1 MPHSSITNHESTVA
15 PSPIVSVELLTADIL
30 HAAAF
35 YSTGL
40 GFLQAIR
47 EDGSY
52 AFTAQTG
59 GPPLII
65 LRENRTAARRAR
77 RSAGL
82 YHIALRVP
90 SRAELGR
97 LLSRLLI
104 RGIPLHGGADHGVSE
119 ALYLADFDGNGIEL
133 YADRPATEW
142 KFDGNQV
149 AMVSEV
155 LDQQDLRAAAGTH
168 PIIETPIH
176 PDTIVGHVHLRVTS
190 LTEAEHFYANV
201 LGMDITQQS
210 FPGALFLSYGGYH
223 HHIGVNVWESLAG
236 SPLTSNHIGL
246 LGVTVALPSEAFHRV
261 LASAQN
267 RTLHIDDRRP
277 ASFVLHDGDG
287 IRFHISNEQSHIH
300 SSNIHKVHYA

>member
-40 GFLQAIR
+40 GFLRVIR

-97 LLSRLLI
+97 LLI

-119 ALYLADFDGNGIEL
+119 ALYLDDFDGNGIEI
-133 YADRPATEW
+133 YVDRPAADW
-142 KFDGNQV
+142 KYDGNQV
-149 AMVSEV
+149 AMVTEV
-155 LDQQDLRAAAGTH
+155 LDQQGLLAAAGTS

-176 PDTIVGHVHLRVTS
+176 PDTTVGHVHLRVTS
-190 LTEAEHFYANV
+190 LTEAEHFYANI
-201 LGMDITQQS
+201 LGLDITQRN
-210 FPGALFLSYGGYH
+210 FHGALLFSYGGYH

-236 SPLTSNHIGL
+236 LPLPSNRVGL
-246 LGVTVALPSEAFHRV
+246 LGVTVALPSEVFHRV
-261 LASAQN
+261 LASAQHK
-267 RTLHIDDRRP
+267 TQHVVDGRP
-277 ASFVLHDGDG
+277 DSFGLHDGDG
-287 IRFHISNEQSHIH
+287 IRFHISIEQSHIH
-300 SSNIHKVHYA
+300 SSNIQKVHYA